1 MLLAPPPHFF
11 GYVVA
16 PLAVSRR
23 GRRYGWRGGRPS
35 KRNLVGLLPLA
46 AGAGLIA
53 WAAVSHYSE
62 SPPDRIQTSPV
73 PEYLVTGGAYTLSR
87 NPMYVGGMAMWTGW
101 AVLLG
106 SLPVA
111 GAGAALFTGMA
122 KVGVPF
128 EERMLHKHFG
138 STYDSYRERVPRWLK
153 LL

>member
-1 MLLAPPPHFF
+1 MAHATSRRAKGTQVQRTAQTGVARARRRFLTIDRRRSKLVAYTLLAPPPHFF

-23 GRRYGWRGGRPS
+23 GRRHGWRGGRPS

-73 PEYLVTGGAYTLSR
+73 PEYLVTGGAYTL
-87 NPMYVGGMAMWTGW
+87 
-101 AVLLG
+101 
-106 SLPVA
+106 
-111 GAGAALFTGMA
+111 
-122 KVGVPF
+122 
-128 EERMLHKHFG
+128 
-138 STYDSYRERVPRWLK
+138 
-153 LL
+153 